1 VGKLLVFIEFS
12 YNRYWMAI
20 PENIPETYNIHK
32 IVYQLLKD
40 LCRSDNPLTEGDVRR
55 IIEKGNL
62 ERD

>member
-1 VGKLLVFIEFS
+1 
-12 YNRYWMAI
+12 MAI